1 MVHGS
6 CRVVA
11 AAGLAACSL
20 LLTGCWT
27 EGGRGYSNDSY
38 TYISREWEPKTIS
51 VIDTRTGQAVWS
63 YEIPVGHQL
72 MMEFYRGRSKDPLL
86 PDHLAWADREAG
98 TIFGALTNTVAVPSA
113 SVRRVDMK
121 LRPVP
126 ETGLPAPVTAAPAA
140 K

>member
-1 MVHGS
+1 MLHGS
-6 CRVVA
+6 RRVVA
-11 AAGLAACSL
+11 FAGLAACSL

-38 TYISREWEPKTIS
+38 TYVSREWEPKTIS
-51 VIDTRTGQAVWS
+51 VIDTRTGQAMWS
-63 YEIPVGHQL
+63 YEIPVGRQL
-72 MMEFYRGRSKDPLL
+72 MMEFFADASENPSM
-86 PDHLAWADREAG
+86 PDRMRWADRKAG
-98 TIFGALTNTVAVPSA
+98 TTFGDLDNKIDVPSS

-126 ETGLPAPVTAAPAA
+126 ETGLPAPVAAVPAV